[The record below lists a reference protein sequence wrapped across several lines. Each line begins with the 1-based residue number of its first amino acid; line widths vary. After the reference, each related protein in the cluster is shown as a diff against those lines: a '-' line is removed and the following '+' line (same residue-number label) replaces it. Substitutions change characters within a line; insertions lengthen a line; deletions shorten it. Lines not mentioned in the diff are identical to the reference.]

1 MAIKILGPINEII
14 NKTATAMIDNK
25 ITEDTA
31 KVLNTLITASFDAVN
46 ETLKKVQDIT
56 KSEP

>member
-1 MAIKILGPINEII
+1 MAISIIGPFNDII
-14 NKTATAMIDNK
+14 NKTATAIIDNK

-31 KVLNTLITASFDAVN
+31 KVLNTLITASSDAVN
-46 ETLKKVQDIT
+46 EILKKVQDIT